1 MLALLLAW
9 CLVTLGLTYG
19 ARTATLLAAPRLY
32 LVAHVPWIAELL
44 GCGWCTSWWTGMI
57 AFAALFP
64 ASGLDPGWLAM
75 APAAGF
81 AGTGLW
87 DLREA
92 LSPSAGART
101 LASTLGKLGGE

>member
-1 MLALLLAW
+1 MLVLLVVW

-19 ARTATLLAAPRLY
+19 ARTATLLATPRLY
-32 LVAHVPWIAELL
+32 LVARFPRIAELL

-57 AFAALFP
+57 AYATLFP
-64 ASGLDPGWLAM
+64 ASGLDPWWLAM
-75 APAAGF
+75 APVAGF

-101 LASTLGKLGGE
+101 LASTLAKLGRE